1 MRKLII
7 DTDTATDDAAALLIA
22 CAQPDTDILAVTTV
36 AGNIPLE
43 KGTRN
48 ALQTLEVA
56 GRKVPVYP
64 GAGQPLYRPL
74 VCAEGVHGKDGLGDR
89 DLSHPATQP
98 ESVHGVTKLLEL
110 VRAYPGEIE
119 IVALGPA
126 TNLALAILQDRAA
139 MAGVKHIWSMG
150 TGGFGPGNCT
160 PVAEFNV
167 YVDAEAYQILLTSGI
182 PLTII
187 GFDMC
192 LGDAAL
198 DKADLDTLA
207 SGNAVMQFMAKA
219 ASALVAYNERSGHG
233 TAADLPDAVAMG
245 CALWPE
251 MVRETVSVY
260 AYCCTREEPSYGQV
274 IFFDRTVPMSVETQ
288 IPADNAVVVKA
299 IDPAMF
305 RRRFVETLEQ
315 LGE

>member
-182 PLTII
+182 ALTII

-198 DKADLDTLA
+198 DRADLDTLA